1 MGNLGK
7 NRKKFLALAIALS
20 LQMQAVMPCYAA
32 VTAEAGGAN
41 VNGNIINIVKPDSN
55 GLSHNKFTDF
65 NVAGNGIVFN
75 NHTGSAQYNSQLAG
89 ALNANANLQG
99 NAAKLILTEVTGTGK
114 TNLNG
119 MLEIAGTK
127 ADLVIAN
134 PNGIVG
140 KGFGFINVG
149 RATLTTGVPDW
160 GADGKLNGFSV
171 AKGTIDIQNAGLT
184 EDRRTDYRPDKL
196 DIMAR
201 AIKINDELWANEAIN
216 VVAGSNEVKYNADG
230 SLEVQKTSATAEKP
244 QVALDVAALG
254 GMYAGRIMLVGTE
267 KGLGMNIGGNLKA
280 QENLSI
286 TNDGR
291 IVFTKNSG
299 SSSNATDGLQNQD
312 YTSLTSDGNVMV
324 SSTEDIENSSV
335 ITAQKDMTMT
345 VGGKLTNSGTLE
357 AGAAYT
363 AEEEEENPKFLQDAA
378 ALRITADEIAN
389 SGNINAS
396 SILHVASAKAIN
408 NDGYMHSN
416 GEASISAGG
425 IISGSGSIGAKSSVN
440 VQADKVTLNKNNI
453 YTIGADGKINNTTGV
468 SITEINPDKPV
479 IPATPNPEAPRE
491 AEDFKAPALPD
502 IAQASGVA
510 ATVKKDKI
518 SDNDLDL
525 VADANA
531 NGKYKPIIDK
541 AANGVDLVQ
550 IAEVNGNGVSRNLY
564 SDFNIKSTGLILNNA
579 TKYTKTEL
587 GGYIDRNMF
596 LAGKGAR
603 VILNEVTSSNASTL
617 NGYLEVAG
625 NKASVVI
632 ANANGISVNGLGF
645 INTDNVVLSTG
656 AVTNWADGNLKF
668 GNNKGDMII
677 VGDGL
682 NARNPKQ
689 LEIFTNN
696 MQVDKSEVYTN
707 ELHISADG
715 LLQNTGKI
723 AATENMQINAGALKN
738 SSLGYIEAQKNLTAA
753 VSGDVEQDKATLKAG
768 NNLQLRANA
777 LKNTNNSLLSAGND
791 ADINITTAIDNA
803 KSIILAGQN
812 LDVRAADFINQD
824 TALVN
829 YGQNGTLTVANRF
842 ANDGATISADGSS
855 ALTKITATDFSNTN
869 KGAFVSK
876 GSLQLEASNTLNNNC
891 SNIYVSGD
899 GEIKAGMLLNSNLAN
914 LHTGRDAKIT
924 ANSLQ
929 NSKASVDVQGNLEA
943 DLGSLTNQDSAYLG
957 VGKNAVIN
965 TSNNFT
971 NKNLGNIFVTKNL
984 TINSIGDFLNEDGL
998 LAIGGSG
1005 TISAKNITNQNKAGV
1020 KQGSLINAV
1029 GDLSLTAE
1037 DTVLNRSSDI
1047 ESEGNISIK
1056 AKNLVN
1062 KKEIFATSFKESHED
1077 ISYKIPHLNAPNYYD
1092 AVRKFDRQI
1101 LTAQIDKETADANII
1116 ASGNIKI
1123 DLDKDLTNHYSKIKA
1138 GKNLTVNAG
1147 GTVENV
1153 GYQGTIHYYDRGND
1167 YHYWKYKKHRRMH
1180 IRCRWVYGTTVIPYY
1195 DHTMRDEEGTDS
1207 ERLSL
1212 LSGVGGVKI
1221 NAADIV
1227 NKTHQAKGKVG
1238 DLPESD
1244 AYFKTDADKHLT
1256 DEKLYKEKQDV
1267 STSVEGKA
1275 DDKAAAGKDNN
1286 TGDKMTDISSLHINS
1301 KIFKLTEDAKAKYLI
1316 ETTKKF
1322 ADYHE
1327 FLSSDYLLE
1336 RVKADP
1342 EKVGKRLGDGY
1353 FEQQFVLQQI
1363 GTLTGKKYLG
1373 DYGSDMEQFA
1383 ALMNAGAVV
1392 AEAMDLKVGV
1402 ALTAEQMASLAT
1414 DIVWLVEE
1422 VVNGEKVLVP
1432 EVFLAHVRSEDLR
1445 PDGALIVGGEV
1456 ELYSKQDIKNMGN
1469 IKSDGTVALRAEN
1482 VSNKGDITGEN
1493 LKIKAEKNITNSG
1506 TMRAKVD
1513 ALLQAENIANEATV
1527 SEKQYKEL
1535 NQKKLE
1541 ATGSISAGQNLTLDA
1556 GNKITNKG
1564 ANLTAGKDLQL
1575 NANDVDI
1582 VTVANEK
1589 HVAVAYGSS
1598 SAEIHD
1604 VQHQQSALSGENIRL
1619 NAKKDIS
1626 IAGGILSAKNDVELN
1641 AKGDVNINAVKDLY
1655 SEESEVGNRG
1665 GSYYNHNKQVD
1676 EAVKGTTIAAKNDIS
1691 IASGKDINIKGSN
1704 VASEAGKADLAA
1716 ENNINIANETEY
1728 HERLHEYHSK
1738 VSGVLSSKTTDIY
1751 DYSKQ
1756 NTVVGSNVSAGE
1768 LAMSSKKDTNI
1779 TGSNVVADNDVNVKT
1794 GGNLNIGSAEQT
1806 SESEYIKSVKKS
1818 GVFAGGGLGF
1828 TIGKEKQKDQY
1839 ANQNTEQV
1847 GSTVGSVKGNVN
1859 LDADKAANVKGST
1872 VVAGKDI
1879 NITGENVKIENSD
1892 SIYNAQEK
1900 HEFKRTGLSVSVGGD
1915 YVDVVN
1921 NAANSVKHATDV
1933 EDKRLGA
1940 LVAVKG
1946 YKDADKAIKDIKGKG
1961 GGKVTENL
1969 SINVSLGTMKSKS
1982 ESNST
1987 TTVANASEVKAGGEV
2002 NVTSTKK
2009 DIDITGSNV
2018 EGKDVTLNAKENLNI
2033 TASKN
2038 TNKTEQN
2045 SKSSSASVGASL
2057 ELGKGPSYSI
2067 SGSMSKGEVS
2077 ANGTTYNESTVTA
2090 NKDLSFASGNDTN
2103 IKGGKLSG
2111 EKVTGNVGNDL
2122 NIESKQDSNSYKENN
2137 KSAGASIGLGS
2148 NKAISGSASVGK
2160 IDSNYK
2166 SVTDQSGI
2174 YAGKEGFD
2182 IRVEVNTDLKG
2193 GIISSKAEKDKN
2205 KISTGTLTYEDIQNK
2220 ADYKAGSIGINVD
2233 TSKNAKHKD
2242 AGVTPNIGVG
2252 AKDNAESVTKATVS
2266 EGEIEIRDK
2275 GNQKQDL
2282 KDLNRD
2288 TQNSLNKLG
2297 EIFDK
2302 TKVEERQEL
2311 AGLFGEI
2318 AYKAVGDLGIKHG
2331 WQEGSSEKNA
2341 LHALVGGIMSELTN
2355 NGFLA
2360 GASGAMINEMIQD
2373 KLSDMF
2379 KDNPAMHQW
2388 ASALIGGVVAQV
2400 VAADAQ
2406 MGAATASS
2414 GTKNNYLTHEQQKK
2428 YEEELAAIDKD
2439 DTLTPEQKDKAKEKV
2454 DFKYSVISVLQNR
2467 EWYEKNKDKL
2477 QLTGKVGDLNEYEIF
2492 KEVVG
2497 VDKSG
2502 NDVELRADTKD
2513 WMIGY
2518 SRDLVEAVANI
2529 KPGDRIKFSDGSIY
2543 YVQPNG
2549 ELYKE
2554 DSIGALMPYK
2564 EISLEDHN
2572 VISKRESLFDK
2583 DTVISDD
2590 HHEKAGQYVYDTVG
2604 NVLEMSAGLKMSYE
2618 LMRDPKIYS
2627 FTFIGGITA
2636 AGVLLVHS
2644 NNDLIANV
2652 SGAKHDLIDND
2663 DQKYNFIKDNLG
2675 TSFYNKLDIT
2685 AKVISIYGDAS
2696 SFAIAIKKGRLDSI
2710 NWDKVI
2716 TDDFERTRVKE
2727 MLNDI
2732 GILMDVKTIEE
2743 LKQNHETDN

>member
-75 NHTGSAQYNSQLAG
+75 NHTGSAQYNSHLAG

-149 RATLTTGVPDW
+149 RATLTTGMPDW

-184 EDRRTDYRPDKL
+184 EDQRTDYRPDKL

-216 VVAGSNEVKYNADG
+216 VVAGSNEVKYNTDG
-230 SLEVQKTSATAEKP
+230 SLEVQKTTATSEKP

-291 IVFTKNSG
+291 IVFTKNAG
-299 SSSNATDGLQNQD
+299 SNNTADGLSNKD
-312 YTSLTSDGNVMV
+312 YTSLTSDSNVMV

-335 ITAQKDMTMT
+335 ITAQKDMTLT

-396 SILHVASAKAIN
+396 KILNVTSTKAIN
-408 NDGYMHSN
+408 NDGYMHSS
-416 GEASISAGG
+416 GEARVSAGG
-425 IISGSGSIGAKSSVN
+425 ILSGSGSIGAKSSVN
-440 VQADKVTLNKNNI
+440 VTADKVTLNKNNI

-668 GNNKGDMII
+668 GNNKGDMLIA
-677 VGDGL
+677 GDGL

-696 MQVDKSEVYTN
+696 LQVDKSEVYTN

-723 AATENMQINAGALKN
+723 AATENMQINAGTLKN

-768 NNLQLRANA
+768 EA
-777 LKNTNNSLLSAGND
+777 LSVSAAKLSNTNNSLISAGND
-791 ADINITTAIDNA
+791 ANINIAASISNN
-803 KSIILAGQN
+803 KSIILAGN
-812 LDVRAADFINQD
+812 DLDVRAADFINQD

-829 YGQNGTLTVANRF
+829 YGQNGTLAVANRF

-876 GSLQLEASNTLNNNC
+876 GSLQLEASNTLNNNYA
-891 SNIYVSGD
+891 NIYVSGD

-914 LHTGRDAKIT
+914 LHTGGDAKIT
-924 ANSLQ
+924 ADTMRS
-929 NSKASVDVQGNLEA
+929 SKASVDVQGNLEA
-943 DLGSLTNQDSAYLG
+943 DLGSFTNQDSAYFG

-965 TSNNFT
+965 TSNDFT
-971 NKNLGNIFVTKNL
+971 NKDLGNIFVTKDL

-998 LAIGGSG
+998 VAVGASG
-1005 TISAKNITNQNKAGV
+1005 TISANNITNQNKAGV

-1062 KKEIFATSFKESHED
+1062 KKEIFETSFKESHED

-1116 ASGNIKI
+1116 ASGNINI
-1123 DLDKDLTNHYSKIKA
+1123 NLDNNLTNHYSKIKA

-1244 AYFKTDADKHLT
+1244 DYFKTDAENHLT

-1275 DDKAAAGKDNN
+1275 DDKSAAGKDNQ
-1286 TGDKMTDISSLHINS
+1286 TGDKLPDISSLHINS
-1301 KIFKLTEDAKAKYLI
+1301 KIFKLTEDATAKYLI
-1316 ETTKKF
+1316 ETNKKF

-1392 AEAMDLKVGV
+1392 AEAMNLKVGV
-1402 ALTAEQMASLAT
+1402 ALTAEQMASLTT

-1432 EVFLAHVRSEDLR
+1432 EVFLAQVRSEDLR
-1445 PDGALIVGGEV
+1445 PDGALVVGGEV

-1469 IKSDGTVALRAEN
+1469 IKCDGTVALRAEN
-1482 VSNKGDITGEN
+1482 VSNKGDIAGKN

-1513 ALLQAENIANEATV
+1513 AMLQAENITNEAAT

-1535 NQKKLE
+1535 NQKKIE
-1541 ATGSISAGQNLTLDA
+1541 ATGSISAGQNLTLEA
-1556 GNKITNKG
+1556 GKNITNKG
-1564 ANLTAGKDLQL
+1564 ANLTAGKNLTL

-1626 IAGGILSAKNDVELN
+1626 IAGGILSAKNDVDLN
-1641 AKGDVNINAVKDLY
+1641 TKGDVNLTAVKDLY

-1676 EAVKGTTIAAKNDIS
+1676 EAVKGTTIAAKNDVS

-1704 VASEAGKADLAA
+1704 VASEVGKVDLIA

-1728 HERLHEYHSK
+1728 HERLHEEHNK
-1738 VSGVLSSKTTDIY
+1738 VSGLLSSKTTDIY

-1756 NTVVGSNVSAGE
+1756 NTVVSSNVSAGE
-1768 LAMSSKKDTNI
+1768 IAISSKKDTNI
-1779 TGSNVVADNDVNVKT
+1779 TGSNVVADNDVSVKI

-1806 SESEYIKSVKKS
+1806 SDSEYRKSVKKS
-1818 GVFAGGGLGF
+1818 GILSGGGLGF

-1859 LDADKAANVKGST
+1859 LDAEKAANVKGST

-1879 NITGENVKIENSD
+1879 NITGENVKIENSN
-1892 SIYNAQEK
+1892 SVYNAQEK
-1900 HEFKRTGLSVSVGGD
+1900 HEFKRTGLSVSVGGG

-1921 NAANSVKHATDV
+1921 NAANSVKHATEV

-1940 LVAVKG
+1940 LVAIKG
-1946 YKDADKAIKDIKGKG
+1946 YKDADKAIKNIKGNG
-1961 GGKVTENL
+1961 GGKVNENL
-1969 SINVSLGTMKSKS
+1969 SINVSLGTTKSKS

-1987 TTVANASEVKAGGEV
+1987 TTVANASEVKAGGDV
-2002 NVTSTKK
+2002 SIVSTKK
-2009 DIDITGSNV
+2009 DINITGSNV
-2018 EGKDVTLNAKENLNI
+2018 EGKDVTLNAKENLNT

-2057 ELGKGPSYSI
+2057 ELGKGASYSI
-2067 SGSMSKGEVS
+2067 SGSMSRVEVS
-2077 ANGTTYNESTVTA
+2077 ANGTSYNESNVKA
-2090 NKDLSFASGNDTN
+2090 EKDLNFTSDKDTN

-2111 EKVTGNVGNDL
+2111 EKVTGSVGGDL
-2122 NIESKQDSNSYKENN
+2122 NIESKQDSNNYKESN
-2137 KSAGASIGLGS
+2137 KSVGASVGLGS
-2148 NKAISGSASVGK
+2148 NKAVSGSASVGK
-2160 IDSNYK
+2160 IDSKYS

-2174 YAGKEGFD
+2174 YAGGQGFD
-2182 IRVEVNTDLKG
+2182 IGVGKNTDLKG
-2193 GIISSKAEKDKN
+2193 GIISSEAEADKN
-2205 KISTGTLTYEDIQNK
+2205 KLSTGTLTFEDIENK
-2220 ADYKAGSIGINVD
+2220 ADYKADNKGISVSEVD
-2233 TSKNAKHKD
+2233 GTYKYSPSKGMTASGK
-2242 AGVTPNIGVG
+2242 
-2252 AKDNAESVTKATVS
+2252 AESATKATVS
-2266 EGEIEIRDK
+2266 EGIIEIRDK
-2275 GNQKQDL
+2275 ENQKQEL
-2282 KDLNRD
+2282 TGLNRNAE
-2288 TQNSLNKLG
+2288 NSLNKLG
-2297 EIFDK
+2297 EIFNK
-2302 TKVEERQEL
+2302 TDVKERMEL
-2311 AGLFGEI
+2311 ADAFGKL
-2318 AYKAVGDLGIKHG
+2318 AYEAVGDLAQAKG
-2331 WQEGSSEKNA
+2331 WKEGSKEKNA
-2341 LHALVGGIMSELTN
+2341 LHAVVGGIMSKLGG

-2360 GASGAMINEMIQD
+2360 GASAGLINEMVQ
-2373 KLSDMF
+2373 KELSEMF
-2379 KDNPAMHQW
+2379 KDPGMHEL
-2388 ASALIGGVVAQV
+2388 ASALLGEVVSRLVGGNAGAGASVANS
-2400 VAADAQ
+2400 A
-2406 MGAATASS
+2406 
-2414 GTKNNYLTHEQQKK
+2414 TKNNYLTHEQQKK

-2439 DTLTPEQKDKAKEKV
+2439 DTLTPEQKAKAKEKV

-2502 NDVELRADTKD
+2502 NDVELRSDTKD
-2513 WMIGY
+2513 WMTGY

-2572 VISKRESLFDK
+2572 VTSKRESLLGK

-2590 HHEKAGQYVYDTVG
+2590 HHEKAGQYVYDLVDNIMESYTGAMTIV
-2604 NVLEMSAGLKMSYE
+2604 SA
-2618 LMRDPKIYS
+2618 
-2627 FTFIGGITA
+2627 F
-2636 AGVLLVHS
+2636 S
-2644 NNDLIANV
+2644 NNNNNIILAAELCTGVILLIHGSNE
-2652 SGAKHDLIDND
+2652 SSSTFSNINHDLIDNE
-2663 DQKYNFIKDNLG
+2663 KMEYNVLKDLLG
-2675 TSFYNKLDIT
+2675 NDRYDNFDSV
-2685 AKVISIYGDAS
+2685 AKVISLYGDLDKLVLAS
-2696 SFAIAIKKGRLDSI
+2696 KTGRFNNI
-2710 NWDKVI
+2710 NWEHLVGDDVEREKLKSTLEDLGLVMDIKTVNDLRGKDAEDK
-2716 TDDFERTRVKE
+2716 
-2727 MLNDI
+2727 
-2732 GILMDVKTIEE
+2732 
-2743 LKQNHETDN
+2743 

>member
-41 VNGNIINIVKPDSN
+41 VNSNIINIVKPDSN

-75 NHTGSAQYNSQLAG
+75 NHTGSAQYDSHLAG

-149 RATLTTGVPDW
+149 RATLTTGMPDW

-184 EDRRTDYRPDKL
+184 EDQRTDYRPDKL

-216 VVAGSNEVKYNADG
+216 VVAGSNEVKYNTDG
-230 SLEVQKTSATAEKP
+230 SLEVHKTTATAEKP

-291 IVFTKNSG
+291 IVFTKNAG
-299 SSSNATDGLQNQD
+299 SNNTADGLSNKD

-335 ITAQKDMTMT
+335 ITAQKDMTLT

-396 SILHVASAKAIN
+396 SILHVASAKAMN
-408 NDGYMHSN
+408 NDGYMHSS
-416 GEASISAGG
+416 GEARVSAGG
-425 IISGSGSIGAKSSVN
+425 ILSGSGSIGAKSSVD
-440 VQADKVTLNKNNI
+440 VTADKISLNKKNI

-479 IPATPNPEAPRE
+479 IPETPDPEAPRE

-502 IAQASGVA
+502 ITQASGVA

-518 SDNDLDL
+518 SDDDLDL

-656 AVTNWADGNLKF
+656 AVTNWADGSFKF
-668 GNNKGDMII
+668 SDNKGDMII
-677 VGDGL
+677 AGDGL
-682 NARNPKQ
+682 NARTPKQ

-696 MQVDKSEVYTN
+696 LQVDKSEVYTN

-715 LLQNTGKI
+715 LMQNTGKI

-738 SSLGYIEAQKNLTAA
+738 SSLGYIEAQKNLTAT

-768 NNLQLRANA
+768 EA
-777 LKNTNNSLLSAGND
+777 LKVSAAKLSNTNNSLISAGND
-791 ADINITTAIDNA
+791 ADINIAASISNN
-803 KSIILAGQN
+803 KSIILAGN
-812 LDVRAADFINQD
+812 DLDVRAADFINQD

-829 YGQNGTLTVANRF
+829 YGQNGTLAVANKF

-869 KGAFVSK
+869 KGVFISK
-876 GSLQLEASNTLNNNC
+876 GSLQLEASNTLNNNYA
-891 SNIYVSGD
+891 NIYVSGD

-914 LHTGRDAKIT
+914 LHTGGDAKIT
-924 ANSLQ
+924 ADTMRS
-929 NSKASVDVQGNLEA
+929 SKASIDVQGNLEA
-943 DLGSLTNQDSAYLG
+943 DLGSLTNQDSAYFG

-965 TSNNFT
+965 TSNDFT
-971 NKNLGNIFVTKNL
+971 NKDLGNIFVTKNL

-998 LAIGGSG
+998 VAVGASG
-1005 TISAKNITNQNKAGV
+1005 TISANNITNQNKAGV
-1020 KQGSLINAV
+1020 KQGSLINAA

-1062 KKEIFATSFKESHED
+1062 KKEIFETSFKESHED

-1116 ASGNIKI
+1116 ASGNINI
-1123 DLDKDLTNHYSKIKA
+1123 NLDNDLTNHYSKIKA

-1212 LSGVGGVKI
+1212 LSGVSGVKI
-1221 NAADIV
+1221 EAKDIV

-1244 AYFKTDADKHLT
+1244 AYFKTDAENHLT

-1275 DDKAAAGKDNN
+1275 DDKAAAGKDNQ
-1286 TGDKMTDISSLHINS
+1286 TGDKMMDISSLHINS
-1301 KIFKLTEDAKAKYLI
+1301 KIFKLTEDATAKYLI
-1316 ETTKKF
+1316 ETNKKF

-1402 ALTAEQMASLAT
+1402 ALTAEQMASLTT
-1414 DIVWLVEE
+1414 DIVWLMEE

-1432 EVFLAHVRSEDLR
+1432 EVFLAQVRSEDLR

-1482 VSNKGDITGEN
+1482 VSNKGDIAGKN

-1506 TMRAKVD
+1506 TMRAKAN
-1513 ALLQAENIANEATV
+1513 ALLQAENITNEATV
-1527 SEKQYKEL
+1527 SKKQYKEL

-1541 ATGSISAGQNLTLDA
+1541 ATGSISAGQNLTLEA
-1556 GNKITNKG
+1556 GNSITNRG
-1564 ANLTAGKDLQL
+1564 ANLTTGKDLSL
-1575 NANDVDI
+1575 NAENIDI
-1582 VTVANEK
+1582 VTVAKEK

-1598 SAEIHD
+1598 SSEIHD

-1641 AKGDVNINAVKDLY
+1641 AKGDVNLTAGKDLY

-1691 IASGKDINIKGSN
+1691 IASGNDINIKGSN

-1794 GGNLNIGSAEQT
+1794 GGSLNIGSAEQT
-1806 SESEYIKSVKKS
+1806 SESEYRKSVKKS
-1818 GVFAGGGLGF
+1818 GILSGGGLGF

-1839 ANQNTEQV
+1839 ANQNVEQV
-1847 GSTVGSVKGNVN
+1847 GSTVGSVKGSVK

-1892 SIYNAQEK
+1892 SIYNAHEK
-1900 HEFKRTGLSVSVGGD
+1900 HEFKRTGLSVSVGGEA
-1915 YVDVVN
+1915 VNKVNEVVN
-1921 NAANSVKHATDV
+1921 HVERANQVN
-1933 EDKRLGA
+1933 DKRLAA
-1940 LVAVKG
+1940 LHGYKAVESVEKNIGMIKDAVKNPSQG
-1946 YKDADKAIKDIKGKG
+1946 LSLNVSVGGSQSRSESKSTTVVANGSNVKAAGDVKITSTEKDI
-1961 GGKVTENL
+1961 N
-1969 SINVSLGTMKSKS
+1969 I
-1982 ESNST
+1982 
-1987 TTVANASEVKAGGEV
+1987 
-2002 NVTSTKK
+2002 
-2009 DIDITGSNV
+2009 IGSNV

-2077 ANGTTYNESTVTA
+2077 ANGTTFNESNVTA
-2090 NKDLSFASGNDTN
+2090 NKDLSFASGKDTN

-2111 EKVTGNVGNDL
+2111 EKITGNVGGGL
-2122 NIESKQDSNSYKENN
+2122 NIESKQDSNNYKESN
-2137 KSAGASIGLGS
+2137 KSVGASVGLGS
-2148 NKAISGSASVGK
+2148 NKAVSGSASVGK

-2182 IRVEVNTDLKG
+2182 IRVEANTDLKG
-2193 GIISSKAEKDKN
+2193 GIISSTVDADKN
-2205 KISTGTLTYEDIQNK
+2205 KLSSGTLTFEDIQNK

-2233 TSKNAKHKD
+2233 TSKNAKKKD

-2275 GNQKQDL
+2275 GHQKQDL

-2288 TQNSLNKLG
+2288 TQNSLNKLA

-2318 AYKAVGDLGIKHG
+2318 AYKAVGDLAIKNG
-2331 WQEGSSEKNA
+2331 WQEGSAEKNA
-2341 LHALVGGIMSELTN
+2341 LHALVGGIMSELN
-2355 NGFLA
+2355 NSGFLA

-2400 VAADAQ
+2400 AADNAQ
-2406 MGAATASS
+2406 VGASTASS

-2467 EWYEKNKDKL
+2467 EWYAKNKDKL

-2497 VDKSG
+2497 VDKNG

>member
-149 RATLTTGVPDW
+149 RATLTTGMPDR

-184 EDRRTDYRPDKL
+184 EDQRTDYRPDKL
-196 DIMAR
+196 DVMAR

-216 VVAGSNEVKYNADG
+216 VVAGSNEVKYNTDG
-230 SLEVQKTSATAEKP
+230 SLEVHKTTATAEKP

-291 IVFTKNSG
+291 IVFTKNAG
-299 SSSNATDGLQNQD
+299 SNNTADGLSNKD

-335 ITAQKDMTMT
+335 ITAQKDMTLT

-363 AEEEEENPKFLQDAA
+363 AEEEEENPKFLQEAA
-378 ALRITADEIAN
+378 KLRITADEITN

-396 SILHVASAKAIN
+396 KILDVTSTKAIN

-425 IISGSGSIGAKSSVN
+425 ILSGSGSVGAKSSVN
-440 VQADKVTLNKNNI
+440 VTADKISLNKKNI

-479 IPATPNPEAPRE
+479 IPETPDPEAPRE

-632 ANANGISVNGLGF
+632 ANANGISINGLGF

-668 GNNKGDMII
+668 GNNKGDMLIA
-677 VGDGL
+677 GDGL
-682 NARNPKQ
+682 NARTPKQ

-696 MQVDKSEVYTN
+696 LQVDKSEVYTN

-738 SSLGYIEAQKNLTAA
+738 SSLGYIEAQKNLTAT

-768 NNLQLRANA
+768 EA
-777 LKNTNNSLLSAGND
+777 LKVSAAKLSNTDNSLISAGND
-791 ADINITTAIDNA
+791 ADINIAASISNN
-803 KSIILAGQN
+803 KSIILAGN
-812 LDVRAADFINQD
+812 DLDVRAADFINQD

-876 GSLQLEASNTLNNNC
+876 GSLKLEASNTLNNNYA
-891 SNIYVSGD
+891 NIYVSGD

-914 LHTGRDAKIT
+914 LHTGGDAKIT
-924 ANSLQ
+924 ADTMRS
-929 NSKASVDVQGNLEA
+929 SKASVDVQGNLEA
-943 DLGSLTNQDSAYLG
+943 DLGSLTNQDSAYFG

-965 TSNNFT
+965 TSNDFT
-971 NKNLGNIFVTKNL
+971 NKDLGNIFVTKDL

-998 LAIGGSG
+998 VAVGASG
-1005 TISAKNITNQNKAGV
+1005 TISANNITNQNKAGV
-1020 KQGSLINAV
+1020 KQGSLINAI
-1029 GDLSLTAE
+1029 GDLSLNAQE
-1037 DTVLNRSSDI
+1037 TVLNRSSDI
-1047 ESEGNISIK
+1047 ESEGDISIK

-1062 KKEIFATSFKESHED
+1062 KKEIFETSFKESHED
-1077 ISYKIPHLNAPNYYD
+1077 MSYKIPHLNAPNYYD

-1116 ASGNIKI
+1116 ASGNINI
-1123 DLDKDLTNHYSKIKA
+1123 DLDKNLTNHYSKIKA

-1221 NAADIV
+1221 YATDIV
-1227 NKTHQAKGKVG
+1227 NRTHQAKGKVG

-1244 AYFKTDADKHLT
+1244 DYFKTDAENHLT
-1256 DEKLYKEKQDV
+1256 DETLYKEKQDV

-1301 KIFKLTEDAKAKYLI
+1301 KIFKLTDDAKAKYLI
-1316 ETTKKF
+1316 ETNKKF

-1402 ALTAEQMASLAT
+1402 ALTAEQMASLTT

-1422 VVNGEKVLVP
+1422 VVNGQKVLVP
-1432 EVFLAHVRSEDLR
+1432 EVFLAQVRSEDLR
-1445 PDGALIVGGEV
+1445 TDGALIVGGEV
-1456 ELYSKQDIKNMGN
+1456 ELYSKQDINNMGN

-1482 VSNKGDITGEN
+1482 VSNKGDIAGKN

-1513 ALLQAENIANEATV
+1513 AMLQAENITNEAAT
-1527 SEKQYKEL
+1527 SETQYREL

-1541 ATGSISAGQNLTLDA
+1541 ATGSISAGQNLTLEA
-1556 GNKITNKG
+1556 GKNITNKG
-1564 ANLTAGKDLQL
+1564 ANLTAGKDLTL

-1619 NAKKDIS
+1619 NTKKDIS

-1641 AKGDVNINAVKDLY
+1641 AKGDVNLTAVKDLY
-1655 SEESEVGNRG
+1655 SEESEVGKRG
-1665 GSYYNHNKQVD
+1665 SSYYNHNRQMD

-1716 ENNINIANETEY
+1716 ENNINIANATEY
-1728 HERLHEYHSK
+1728 HERLHEEHNK
-1738 VSGVLSSKTTDIY
+1738 VSGLLSSKTTDIY
-1751 DYSKQ
+1751 DYSRQ

-1768 LAMSSKKDTNI
+1768 LAISSKKDTNI

-1806 SESEYIKSVKKS
+1806 SESEYRKSVKKS

-1847 GSTVGSVKGNVN
+1847 GSTVGSVKGSVE
-1859 LDADKAANVKGST
+1859 LEAQKDANIKGSS

-1879 NITGENVKIENSD
+1879 NITGENVSIENSN

-1900 HEFKRTGLSVSVGGD
+1900 HEFKRTGLSVSVGGG

-1921 NAANSVKHATDV
+1921 NAANSVKHATEV

-1961 GGKVTENL
+1961 GGKINENL
-1969 SINVSLGTMKSKS
+1969 SVNISLGTTKSRS

-1987 TTVANASEVKAGGEV
+1987 TTVANAGEVKAGGDV

-2009 DIDITGSNV
+2009 DINITGSNV

-2033 TASKN
+2033 IASEN
-2038 TNKTEQN
+2038 TNNTEQS
-2045 SKSSSASVGASL
+2045 SKSSSASVGASI
-2057 ELGKGPSYSI
+2057 GIDGTKYSV

-2111 EKVTGNVGNDL
+2111 EKVTGNVGKYL
-2122 NIESKQDSNSYKENN
+2122 NIESKQDSSSYKENN
-2137 KSAGASIGLGS
+2137 KSVGVSIGLGS
-2148 NKAISGSASVGK
+2148 NKAVSGSASVGK
-2160 IDSNYK
+2160 IDSKYE
-2166 SVTDQSGI
+2166 SVIEQSGI
-2174 YAGKEGFD
+2174 YAGKDGFD
-2182 IRVEVNTDLKG
+2182 IGIGKNTDLKG
-2193 GIISSKAEKDKN
+2193 GIISSTADADKN
-2205 KISTGTLTYEDIQNK
+2205 KLSTGTLTFEDIENK
-2220 ADYKAGSIGINVD
+2220 ADYKAGSIGFNVKHD
-2233 TSKNAKHKD
+2233 GDKEKNEQIEKNER
-2242 AGVTPNIGVG
+2242 GVTPSIGMPASG
-2252 AKDNAESVTKATVS
+2252 ESESTTKATIS
-2266 EGEIEIRDK
+2266 KGIIEIRDK
-2275 GNQKQDL
+2275 DNQKQDIN
-2282 KDLNRD
+2282 KLNRD
-2288 TQNSLNKLG
+2288 TANSLNKLG

-2302 TKVEERQEL
+2302 NTIKEKQEF
-2311 AGLFGEI
+2311 AGLFQEFAHDYIGGLTEKI
-2318 AYKAVGDLGIKHG
+2318 DQDEKA
-2331 WQEGSSEKNA
+2331 A
-2341 LHALVGGIMSELTN
+2341 LNTFVDGLISAWTN
-2355 NGFLA
+2355 GNFLA
-2360 GASGAMINEMIQD
+2360 GASGTALLESMQNELEKIKDPALKQIVAGMMGALAGELVGGDAQVGASSAVSTEKYNEMMHKQVNAKMKLIDEIMLDSSLTKDEKMKKIEFVENIALVIYKSQQEVLSEFGYKHWYNVPAD
-2373 KLSDMF
+2373 KVEFLMMESDMRAKKAIAF
-2379 KDNPAMHQW
+2379 DLLKSVGVNLSTNIADLPLSLANK
-2388 ASALIGGVVAQV
+2388 SAFGNGIWDMGNTVLNLNDDLKKYTGVDAIVAVGSDAALPIATVIYSLIKNKNNSNGDILNNSLSKMTVTVIGGVAVGV
-2400 VAADAQ
+2400 MNDKIVD
-2406 MGAATASS
+2406 
-2414 GTKNNYLTHEQQKK
+2414 HIKK
-2428 YEEELAAIDKD
+2428 RFIKTDEEKIYDKI
-2439 DTLTPEQKDKAKEKV
+2439 
-2454 DFKYSVISVLQNR
+2454 YSVIKR
-2467 EWYEKNKDKL
+2467 
-2477 QLTGKVGDLNEYEIF
+2477 
-2492 KEVVG
+2492 G
-2497 VDKSG
+2497 VS
-2502 NDVELRADTKD
+2502 
-2513 WMIGY
+2513 
-2518 SRDLVEAVANI
+2518 
-2529 KPGDRIKFSDGSIY
+2529 
-2543 YVQPNG
+2543 
-2549 ELYKE
+2549 
-2554 DSIGALMPYK
+2554 
-2564 EISLEDHN
+2564 
-2572 VISKRESLFDK
+2572 
-2583 DTVISDD
+2583 
-2590 HHEKAGQYVYDTVG
+2590 
-2604 NVLEMSAGLKMSYE
+2604 
-2618 LMRDPKIYS
+2618 
-2627 FTFIGGITA
+2627 
-2636 AGVLLVHS
+2636 
-2644 NNDLIANV
+2644 
-2652 SGAKHDLIDND
+2652 
-2663 DQKYNFIKDNLG
+2663 
-2675 TSFYNKLDIT
+2675 
-2685 AKVISIYGDAS
+2685 
-2696 SFAIAIKKGRLDSI
+2696 
-2710 NWDKVI
+2710 
-2716 TDDFERTRVKE
+2716 
-2727 MLNDI
+2727 
-2732 GILMDVKTIEE
+2732 
-2743 LKQNHETDN
+2743 

>member
-140 KGFGFINVG
+140 KDFGFINVG
-149 RATLTTGVPDW
+149 RATLTTGMPDW

-184 EDRRTDYRPDKL
+184 EDQRTDYRPDKL

-216 VVAGSNEVKYNADG
+216 VVAGSNEVKYNTDG
-230 SLEVQKTSATAEKP
+230 SLEVQKTTATAEKP

-291 IVFTKNSG
+291 IVFTKNAG
-299 SSSNATDGLQNQD
+299 SNNTADGLSNKD

-335 ITAQKDMTMT
+335 ITAQKDMTLT

-396 SILHVASAKAIN
+396 SILHVNSAKAIN
-408 NDGYMHSN
+408 NDGYMHSS
-416 GEASISAGG
+416 GEARVSAGG
-425 IISGSGSIGAKSSVN
+425 ILSGSGSIGAKSSVN
-440 VQADKVTLNKNNI
+440 VQADKLTLNKNNI

-479 IPATPNPEAPRE
+479 IPETPNPEAPRE

-502 IAQASGVA
+502 VAQASGVA

-645 INTDNVVLSTG
+645 INTDNVLLSTG

-668 GNNKGDMII
+668 GNNKGDMLIA
-677 VGDGL
+677 GDGL
-682 NARNPKQ
+682 NARTPKQ
-689 LEIFTNN
+689 LKIFTNN
-696 MQVDKSEVYTN
+696 LQVDKSEVYTN

-768 NNLQLRANA
+768 EA
-777 LKNTNNSLLSAGND
+777 LKVSAAKLSNTNNSLISAGND
-791 ADINITTAIDNA
+791 ANINIAASISNN
-803 KSIILAGQN
+803 KSIILAGN
-812 LDVRAADFINQD
+812 DLDVRAADFINQD

-876 GSLQLEASNTLNNNC
+876 GSLQLEASNTLNNNYA
-891 SNIYVSGD
+891 NIYVSGD

-924 ANSLQ
+924 ADTMRS
-929 NSKASVDVQGNLEA
+929 SKASIDVQGNLEA

-998 LAIGGSG
+998 VAVGDSG
-1005 TISAKNITNQNKAGV
+1005 TISANNITNQNKAGV
-1020 KQGSLINAV
+1020 KQGSLINAA

-1037 DTVLNRSSDI
+1037 DTVLNCSSDI

-1062 KKEIFATSFKESHED
+1062 KKEIFEISFKESHED

-1116 ASGNIKI
+1116 ASGNINI

-1212 LSGVGGVKI
+1212 LSGVSGVKI
-1221 NAADIV
+1221 EAKDIV

-1244 AYFKTDADKHLT
+1244 AYFKTDAENHLT

-1275 DDKAAAGKDNN
+1275 DDKSAAGKDNQ
-1286 TGDKMTDISSLHINS
+1286 TGDKLPDISSLHINS
-1301 KIFKLTEDAKAKYLI
+1301 KIFKLTEDATAKYLI
-1316 ETTKKF
+1316 ETNKKF

-1402 ALTAEQMASLAT
+1402 ALTAEQMASLTT

-1432 EVFLAHVRSEDLR
+1432 EVFLAQVRSEDLR
-1445 PDGALIVGGEV
+1445 PDGALVVGGEV

-1482 VSNKGDITGEN
+1482 VGNKGDIAGKN

-1541 ATGSISAGQNLTLDA
+1541 ATGSISAGQNLTLEA
-1556 GNKITNKG
+1556 GNSITNKG
-1564 ANLTAGKDLQL
+1564 ANLTAGKDLTL
-1575 NANDVDI
+1575 SANDVDI

-1641 AKGDVNINAVKDLY
+1641 AKGDVNLTAVKDLY
-1655 SEESEVGNRG
+1655 SEESEVGKRG
-1665 GSYYNHNKQVD
+1665 SNYYNHNKQVD

-1704 VASEAGKADLAA
+1704 VASEAGKADLVA

-1728 HERLHEYHSK
+1728 RERLHEEHNK
-1738 VSGVLSSKTTDIY
+1738 VSGLLSSKTTDIY

-1768 LAMSSKKDTNI
+1768 LAISSKKDTNV

-1806 SESEYIKSVKKS
+1806 SESEYRKSVKKS

-1828 TIGKEKQKDQY
+1828 TIGKEKQNDQY
-1839 ANQNTEQV
+1839 ANQNVEQV
-1847 GSTVGSVKGNVN
+1847 GSTVGSVKGNVK
-1859 LDADKAANVKGST
+1859 LDAEKAANVKGST

-1879 NITGENVKIENSD
+1879 NITGENVSIENSN
-1892 SIYNAQEK
+1892 SVYNAQEK
-1900 HEFKRTGLSVSVGGD
+1900 HEFKRTGLSVSVGGG

-1921 NAANSVKHATDV
+1921 NAANSVKHATEV

-1946 YKDADKAIKDIKGKG
+1946 YKDADKAIKNIKSNG

-1969 SINVSLGTMKSKS
+1969 SINVSLGTTKSKS

-1987 TTVANASEVKAGGEV
+1987 TTVANASEVKAGGDV
-2002 NVTSTKK
+2002 SIVSTKK
-2009 DIDITGSNV
+2009 DINITGSNV
-2018 EGKDVTLNAKENLNI
+2018 EGKDVTFNAKENLNI

-2038 TNKTEQN
+2038 TNNTEQS

-2077 ANGTTYNESTVTA
+2077 ANGTTYNESNVTA
-2090 NKDLSFASGNDTN
+2090 NKDLNFASGKDTN

-2111 EKVTGNVGNDL
+2111 EKVTGNVGGDL
-2122 NIESKQDSNSYKENN
+2122 NIESKQDGNSYKENN
-2137 KSAGASIGLGS
+2137 KSTGASIGLGS
-2148 NKAISGSASVGK
+2148 NKAVSGSASVGK

-2182 IRVEVNTDLKG
+2182 IRVEANTDLKG
-2193 GIISSKAEKDKN
+2193 GIISSTADADKN
-2205 KISTGTLTYEDIQNK
+2205 KLSTGTLTFEDIQNK

-2233 TSKNAKHKD
+2233 TSKNAKKKD

-2252 AKDNAESVTKATVS
+2252 TKDNAESVTKATVS

-2275 GNQKQDL
+2275 GKQDL

-2297 EIFDK
+2297 KIFDK

-2318 AYKAVGDLGIKHG
+2318 AYKAVGDLAIKNG
-2331 WQEGSSEKNA
+2331 WQEGSAEKNA

-2355 NGFLA
+2355 SGFLA

-2400 VAADAQ
+2400 AADNAQ

-2572 VISKRESLFDK
+2572 VISKRESLLGK

-2627 FTFIGGITA
+2627 FTFIGCITA

-2663 DQKYNFIKDNLG
+2663 SQKYNFIKDNLG

-2743 LKQNHETDN
+2743 LKQSHETDN